1 MHGFGAIMFSMDGGR
16 AIDKNGAI
24 NVNKIQ
30 RKPWSFTIVFDEA
43 KAVRHGYSLDAL
55 YDHVGKSAESF
66 GNVRIGRGSWQAK
79 DVQSNHSAQPVALC
93 CLCEQKWVMENV
105 KSWTT
110 YEDERPNGEDYLQL
124 LRRHRPYLICAE

>member
-16 AIDKNGAI
+16 TIDKNGAI

-43 KAVRHGYSLDAL
+43 KAARHGYSLDAL
-55 YDHVGKSAESF
+55 YDHVGKIAESF

-79 DVQSNHSAQPVALC
+79 EILFSLDGSLPNDVTNTKKQSPPEMRAATAQTV
-93 CLCEQKWVMENV
+93 
-105 KSWTT
+105 
-110 YEDERPNGEDYLQL
+110 
-124 LRRHRPYLICAE
+124 

>member
-1 MHGFGAIMFSMDGGR
+1 MRGSGAIMFSMDGGR
-16 AIDKNGAI
+16 TIDKNGAI

-55 YDHVGKSAESF
+55 YDHVGKIAESF

-79 DVQSNHSAQPVALC
+79 ASGVVLPVRA
-93 CLCEQKWVMENV
+93 EVG
-105 KSWTT
+105 
-110 YEDERPNGEDYLQL
+110 DGEREELDHL
-124 LRRHRPYLICAE
+124 